1 MKRVFVLLLMFFLLP
16 VMADN
21 VVELSKK
28 ADKYK
33 GKYDYVFLIQK
44 TYVKVKQSGA
54 STVNEEKAVK
64 VLSEKGAKKFYTV
77 SMFFD
82 PLTSEIK
89 VLDAY
94 ILRKDGK
101 KKSIDLKKVVQY
113 PQPARWIYWPNTR
126 VSIPFGLL
134 NPGDIVVYKIQRQG
148 FSYALLENKV
158 KGSSSKFEPPMK
170 GEFYDIVNFQGFVP
184 ILEKEYS
191 IELPEKK
198 NIQFKY
204 FKGEVTPIA
213 EFTDYGMKYTFKK
226 SDIEPIKRE
235 PYMGE
240 ISDVCQKLLISTT
253 HSWKDKS
260 EWFYK
265 INENFAFHV
274 TPEIK
279 KKVDEII
286 KGAKTDEEKIDRL
299 NHWVAHYIRYSG
311 LSMGK
316 GEGYTLHPSEMTFR
330 DRQGVCKDKAG
341 MLITFLRAAGF
352 DAYPAMTMAGARIE
366 DFPADFFNH
375 CVVALREKDGKFRML
390 DPTWVPWVRE
400 EWSSA
405 EQEQQYLIGYK
416 EGQSLRTT
424 PYSPPEKHYYKLSS
438 KARIDKKGKCV
449 VSIKLEAEGQTDARL
464 RRYMQ
469 GVEDNSGENYIKRI
483 VFRSFPQAII
493 KKVKFQN
500 PYDISKHM
508 KIELVFE
515 VPDFAFVK
523 GDRYILKSPA
533 LSYLLNDFANYY
545 LAHLDVSA
553 KERKYP
559 VHTRC
564 TKLIKVDEEIYL
576 PVKIDKDKS
585 KIPEHFEYK
594 GKFADAS
601 INFKAENNT
610 IYQTMTVSLK
620 KRVYPAKAWK
630 DLKTVVGE
638 VQKLG
643 KGFIEVEGGK

>member
-1 MKRVFVLLLMFFLLP
+1 MKRFLIFALLFFMLP

-21 VVELSKK
+21 ISELSKK
-28 ADKYK
+28 ADKFK
-33 GKYDYVFLIQK
+33 GKYDYVFLLQK
-44 TYVKVKQSGA
+44 TYVKVKESGA
-54 STVNEEKAVK
+54 STVIEENAVK

-77 SMFFD
+77 SKFFD

-89 VLDAY
+89 VVGAY

-101 KKSIDLKKVVQY
+101 KETIDLKKVAFY

-134 NPGDIVVYKIQRQG
+134 NPGDTVVYKIKRQG
-148 FSYALLENKV
+148 FSYALLENNV
-158 KGSSSKFEPPMK
+158 KGDSSRFEPPMK
-170 GEFYDIVNFQGFVP
+170 GEFYDIVNFQGYVP

-191 IELPEKK
+191 VELPEKK

-204 FKGEVTPIA
+204 FKGEVTPIC

-235 PYMGE
+235 QYMV
-240 ISDVCQKLLISTT
+240 SLDDVCQKLLISTT

-265 INENFAFHV
+265 INENFAFHI

-279 KKVDEII
+279 EKVNEII
-286 KGAKTDEEKIDRL
+286 KGAKTDEDKIDRL

-311 LSMGK
+311 LSMGE
-316 GEGYTLHPSEMTFR
+316 GEGFTLHPAEMTFK

-352 DAYPAMTMAGARIE
+352 DAYPAMTMAGAKIE

-400 EWSSA
+400 QWSSA

-416 EGQSLRTT
+416 KGQPLRTT
-424 PYSPPEKHYYKLSS
+424 PYSPPEKHYLTLNS
-438 KARIDKKGKCV
+438 KARIDKKGNCV
-449 VSIKLEAEGQTDARL
+449 VSIEIEAEGQTDARY

-469 GVEDNSGENYIKRI
+469 GVEDNSGEVYLKKV
-483 VFRSFPQAII
+483 VFKAFPQAKI
-493 KKVKFQN
+493 KKVKYQD

-508 KIELVFE
+508 KISLVFE
-515 VPDFAFVK
+515 VPDYAFVK
-523 GDRYILKSPA
+523 DGEYRFKSPA
-533 LSYLLNDFANYY
+533 LKFLLNDFVNYFV
-545 LAHLDVSA
+545 AHLNVSA
-553 KERKYP
+553 KERHYGIES
-559 VHTRC
+559 RC
-564 TKLIKVDEEIYL
+564 TKLIKINEEVHFPENL
-576 PVKIDKDKS
+576 NNKKS
-585 KIPEHFEYK
+585 KLPEKFEYK
-594 GKFADAS
+594 GKYADGS
-601 INFKAENNT
+601 IVFKVKGDA
-610 IYQTMTVSLK
+610 IVQTSKIVLK
-620 KRVYPAKAWK
+620 KRVYPKEAWK
-630 DLKTVVGE
+630 DLKTVIGK
-638 VQKLG
+638 VQELG
-643 KGFIEVEGGK
+643 KDYFSVKGGK

>member
-1 MKRVFVLLLMFFLLP
+1 MKRFFICALLLFILP
-16 VMADN
+16 VFAGELSD
-21 VVELSKK
+21 LSKK
-28 ADKYK
+28 ADKFK
-33 GKYDYVFLIQK
+33 GKYDYVSLYQK

-54 STVNEEKAVK
+54 TSVIEENAVK
-64 VLSEKGAKKFYTV
+64 VLNNNGAKRFYTV
-77 SMFFD
+77 SKFYD

-89 VLDAY
+89 VVDAY
-94 ILRKDGK
+94 ILRKEGK
-101 KKSIDLKKVVQY
+101 KEKIDLKKVAVY

-134 NPGDIVVYKIQRQG
+134 NPGDVVVYRIKRQG
-148 FSYALLENKV
+148 FSYALLEKNV
-158 KGSSSKFEPPMK
+158 KGDESRFEPPMK

-191 IELPEKK
+191 VELPEKK

-204 FKGEVTPIA
+204 FNGEVTPIA

-226 SDIEPIKRE
+226 CDIPAIKRE
-235 PYMGE
+235 PFMVDL
-240 ISDVCQKLLISTT
+240 SDICQKLLVSTT

-279 KKVDEII
+279 KKVMEIV
-286 KGAKTDEEKIDRL
+286 KGAKSDEEKIDRL

-311 LSMGK
+311 LSMGR

-352 DAYPAMTMAGARIE
+352 EAYPAMTMAGARIE

-375 CVVALREKDGKFRML
+375 CVVALRQRDGKFRML

-416 EGQSLRTT
+416 KGQPLRTT
-424 PYSPPEKHYYKLSS
+424 PYSPPEKHFYKLNL
-438 KARIDKKGKCV
+438 KARVNEKGKAII
-449 VSIKLEAEGQTDARL
+449 SLSLEAEGQTDARL

-469 GVEDNSGENYIKRI
+469 GIKDNSGEIYLKRI
-483 VFRSFPQAII
+483 VYSAFPQAIV
-493 KKVKFQN
+493 KKVKYQD
-500 PYDISKHM
+500 PYDISKRM
-508 KIELVFE
+508 KIEMLFE
-515 VPDFAFVK
+515 VPDYAFVK
-523 GDRYILKSPA
+523 GHTIYLKSPA
-533 LSYLLNDFANYY
+533 IKYLITDSVNRLFHLN
-545 LAHLDVSA
+545 VKA
-553 KERKYP
+553 KKRKYGI
-559 VHTRC
+559 RSSC
-564 TKLIKVDEEIYL
+564 TKLIEVNEEIHL
-576 PVKIDKDKS
+576 PFKLKKGDCKL
-585 KIPEHFEYK
+585 PEKRDFK
-594 GKFADAS
+594 GKFADL
-601 INFKAENNT
+601 NLDYRVEDDT
-610 IYQTMTVSLK
+610 IYGNVKVVFK
-620 KRVYPAKAWK
+620 KRVYPPEAYN
-630 DLKTVVGE
+630 DLKSVISGVKDAGD
-638 VQKLG
+638 
-643 KGFIEVEGGK
+643 GFIEVVGGVK